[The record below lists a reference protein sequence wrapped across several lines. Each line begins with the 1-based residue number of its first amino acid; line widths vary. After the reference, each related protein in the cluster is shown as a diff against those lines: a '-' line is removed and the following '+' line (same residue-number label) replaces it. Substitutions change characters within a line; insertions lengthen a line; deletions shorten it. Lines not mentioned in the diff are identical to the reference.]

1 MQWHKA
7 QDFLRKVKIGSSYC
21 PSEGIPSGLQP
32 TLKLPFWKECGK
44 LGPWLEGLFTMLCVI
59 CQLQGKNIQSK
70 KKSRLDSM
78 DLNKSEAGEEI
89 IVLQNSINT

>member
-1 MQWHKA
+1 
-7 QDFLRKVKIGSSYC
+7 
-21 PSEGIPSGLQP
+21 
-32 TLKLPFWKECGK
+32 
-44 LGPWLEGLFTMLCVI
+44 MLCVI

-78 DLNKSEAGEEI
+78 DLNKREAGEEI